1 LDARGDAR
9 GDAPDLT
16 ANFLNSRNSAPFSS
30 SAAPSESWFAANKY
44 VLGALLLVAIAVAP
58 VVWLR

>member
-1 LDARGDAR
+1 V
-9 GDAPDLT
+9 T

-44 VLGALLLVAIAVAP
+44 VLGALLLVAIAVAA